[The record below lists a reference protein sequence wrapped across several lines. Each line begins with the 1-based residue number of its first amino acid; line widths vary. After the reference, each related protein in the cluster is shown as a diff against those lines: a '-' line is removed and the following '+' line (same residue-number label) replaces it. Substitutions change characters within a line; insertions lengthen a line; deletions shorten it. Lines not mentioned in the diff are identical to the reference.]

1 MEIKPRMTS
10 SIQQNVSTE
19 NNETKQSAPAVQS
32 GVANLRDGFEASKA
46 SSAQFQLPTESST
59 KLDFV
64 KKQMGSFMT
73 SNSAVSANDS
83 IFSVMMEY
91 QKLSN
96 KEAHEDQK
104 LARSSNHVELSAK
117 QSKLLMDDKE
127 IQSAKG
133 SHDMYQV
140 VDQEAALEFY
150 IGQAGRLVKSD
161 THKDI
166 DSMKNRLDE
175 LKKSAVE
182 VKAEILQKGSDQDN
196 VNKRYDTLISW
207 IISRKDDD

>member
-1 MEIKPRMTS
+1 MEIKSRMTS

-19 NNETKQSAPAVQS
+19 NNETKPSAPAVQS
-32 GVANLRDGFEASKA
+32 GVANLRDGFETSKA
-46 SSAQFQLPTESST
+46 SSAQFQPPTESST

-73 SNSAVSANDS
+73 SNSAASANDS

-96 KEAHEDQK
+96 KEVREDQK
-104 LARSSNHVELSAK
+104 LARDSEKNRLTAN
-117 QSKLLMDDKE
+117 QSKLFSDSE
-127 IQSAKG
+127 ISSAKG
-133 SHDMYQV
+133 SRDMYQV

-150 IGQAGRLVKSD
+150 IGQAGRLVESD

-175 LKKSAVE
+175 LKKSAAE